1 MITNKIQRMIAAR
14 ICLIAAALLPLAGCE
29 IFNRSTTPDSP
40 ALPDRYLSE
49 GQRAALAKVANLPGD
64 AIPVDGEQPAITWP
78 ASVLV
83 EDFEILA
90 FGPLNQDDERIDD
103 ARLQKWLNP
112 VKISLH
118 FGKSLSSDKRAV
130 DRAHIL
136 SLTSRLE
143 HFTGHPIRLAEK
155 DPNIHVFVMNEAR
168 IVTIGQAAKGVKGE
182 LGASSCVLDI
192 AAQQKPESGLKEA
205 SIYIRAD
212 LTEEARHH
220 CYRRLI
226 SQSLGFTKGEGQ
238 MPSILAADPLTTGFT
253 SHDDLM
259 LRILYDPRLQPGIT
273 RSEARPIVRVLAREL
288 GAS

>member
-1 MITNKIQRMIAAR
+1 MITNKIQRISAPR
-14 ICLIAAALLPLAGCE
+14 ICLIVAALFLFAGCE
-29 IFNRSTTPDSP
+29 MFNRSTTPESP
-40 ALPDRYLSE
+40 VLPDRYLSE
-49 GQRAALAKVANLPGD
+49 GQRTILARVANLPGD
-64 AIPVDGEQPAITWP
+64 AVSVDGEQPAITWP

-90 FGPLNQDDERIDD
+90 FGPLNRDDQRIDD

-118 FGKSLSSDKRAV
+118 FDKSLRSDERAV
-130 DRAHIL
+130 DRARIL

-155 DPNIHVFVMNEAR
+155 DPNIRVFVMNEAR
-168 IVTIGQAAKGVKGE
+168 IVTIGQAAHGVAGE
-182 LGASSCVLDI
+182 LGASSCALDI
-192 AAQQKPESGLKEA
+192 AAQQMPESGLEEV
-205 SIYIRAD
+205 SIYVRAD

-220 CYRRLI
+220 CYKRLI
-226 SQSLGFTKGEGQ
+226 SQSLGFTKGAGQ

-259 LRILYDPRLQPGIT
+259 LRMLYDPRLQPGIT
-273 RSEARPIVRVLAREL
+273 RREARPIVKVLAREL